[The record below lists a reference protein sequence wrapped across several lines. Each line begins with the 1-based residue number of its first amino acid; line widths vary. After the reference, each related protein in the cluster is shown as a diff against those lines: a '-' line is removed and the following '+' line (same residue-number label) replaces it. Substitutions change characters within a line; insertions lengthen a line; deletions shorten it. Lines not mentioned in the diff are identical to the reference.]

1 MPVFFGHPLT
11 YRTYLLAK
19 MYQKI
24 VQLKPGFFLERM
36 DEEIV
41 VYHPTLTTSLYL
53 NETGALVWQLCDG
66 ERTLAEIIELLCRM
80 YPESAQRIGPEVI
93 ALLGS
98 FVARQVAEL
107 R

>member
-1 MPVFFGHPLT
+1 MN
-11 YRTYLLAK
+11 
-19 MYQKI
+19 QKI
-24 VQLKPGFFLERM
+24 VHLKPGFFLERM

-66 ERTLAEIIELLCRM
+66 ERTVAEIIELLCRM
-80 YPESAQRIGPEVI
+80 YPESAQQIGPEVLT
-93 ALLGS
+93 LLSS

>member
-1 MPVFFGHPLT
+1 MH
-11 YRTYLLAK
+11 
-19 MYQKI
+19 QKI

-66 ERTLAEIIELLCRM
+66 ERTVAEIIELLCRM
-80 YPESAQRIGPEVI
+80 YPESTLQIGPEVI

-98 FVARQVAEL
+98 FVTRQVAEL

>member
-1 MPVFFGHPLT
+1 
-11 YRTYLLAK
+11 

-24 VQLKPGFFLERM
+24 VQLKTGFFMERM

-66 ERTLAEIIELLCRM
+66 ERTVTEIIELLCRM
-80 YPESAQRIGPEVI
+80 YPENAERIGPEVI
-93 ALLGS
+93 ALLDS